1 VFYENTGL
9 LLEEMKKKDQAI
21 ENWKTYLI
29 YLDDALAKEKVQ
41 KRVDA
46 LERGEQPG
54 VSGSD
59 KAAANEKARIQ
70 ANDNTRD
77 LQREIRGDAQ
87 QGGEVKTINT
97 KPVDISNDFQDL
109 NKPDSAKIDL
119 KSEAKKRSKK

>member
-1 VFYENTGL
+1 MGL

-21 ENWKTYLI
+21 ENWKTFLV

-41 KRVDA
+41 KRIDA
-46 LERGEQPG
+46 LERGDQPANTA
-54 VSGSD
+54 SD

-70 ANDNTRD
+70 ANDQTRSLQAEMRGNTT
-77 LQREIRGDAQ
+77 
-87 QGGEVKTINT
+87 QGSEVKTVNT

-109 NKPDSAKIDL
+109 SAPDSQKLDL